1 MNVHRPLPQTP
12 LDEVDPYEMA
22 NLYPRETGLPMTVWA
37 GPKGRA
43 RHDARV
49 KVCRSHGNR
58 MDVEGLASVS
68 VRPTPELVAG
78 SLSSADLKAVQ
89 AWITLNTDALIA
101 YWDGELG
108 TVEFVQ
114 ALKKLG

>member
-1 MNVHRPLPQTP
+1 MNLHRSNADLGY
-12 LDEVDPYEMA
+12 ESVDPYEMA

-37 GPKGRA
+37 GPKGGA

-68 VRPTPELVAG
+68 VRPTHELVAG
-78 SLSSADLKAVQ
+78 SLTSADLKAVQ
-89 AWITLNTDALIA
+89 AWIALNTDALIG
-101 YWDGELG
+101 YWDGDLG
-108 TVEFVQ
+108 TGEFVQ
-114 ALKKLG
+114 ALRKL

>member
-1 MNVHRPLPQTP
+1 MNIHQPRQETP

-22 NLYPRETGLPMTVWA
+22 NLYPRETGLPMTIWA

-43 RHDARV
+43 RHDVRV

-58 MDVEGLASVS
+58 MDVDGLASVS

-78 SLSSADLKAVQ
+78 SLSNADLKAVQ
-89 AWITLNTDALIA
+89 TWVQLNTEALIG

-114 ALKKLG
+114 ALKKL

>member
-1 MNVHRPLPQTP
+1 MNIHQPSP
-12 LDEVDPYEMA
+12 EGSYEKVDPYEMA

-37 GPKGRA
+37 GPKAGA
-43 RHDARV
+43 RHDVRI

-68 VRPTPELVAG
+68 VRPTPKLVVG
-78 SLSSADLKAVQ
+78 SLSNEDLKAVQ
-89 AWITLNTDALIA
+89 AWIKLNSEALIG
-101 YWDGELG
+101 YWDGDLG

-114 ALKKLG
+114 ALKKV

>member
-1 MNVHRPLPQTP
+1 MNVHQPNP
-12 LDEVDPYEMA
+12 DVAYEEVDPYEMA

-37 GPKGRA
+37 GPKGGA

-68 VRPTPELVAG
+68 VRPKPELMAG
-78 SLSSADLKAVQ
+78 DLSSADLKAVQ
-89 AWITLNTDALIA
+89 AWITLNRDALIG
-101 YWDGELG
+101 YWEGELG

-114 ALKKLG
+114 ALKKL